1 MKKYIR
7 PEIIIFEIETSQLV
21 AASMPGFC
29 CQEEKINDPN
39 LVEASGY
46 RSNLWD
52 D

>member
-29 CQEEKINDPN
+29 CQGEKVSEASQ
-39 LVEASGY
+39 VEASGY